1 MSHQDFTTVVLRRQP
16 TKKESGEPILKH
28 GAGKNHKTN
37 DEASLARKIEN
48 EQVKLP
54 TATDEIKK
62 GMIKGR
68 ADKKLNQE
76 QLAKLCSLPKQTIR
90 DYENGTGVV
99 KLSELQAINKVLG
112 TTLHKPKA
120 IKIDNN

>member
-1 MSHQDFTTVVLRRQP
+1 MSHQDFTTVVFRKEP
-16 TKKESGEPILKH
+16 TKKENGEPILKH
-28 GAGKNHKTN
+28 GAGKNHKKN

-48 EQVKLP
+48 EQIKLP
-54 TATDEIKK
+54 TSTEEIKK

-68 ADKKLNQE
+68 SDKKLTQE

-90 DYENGTGVV
+90 DYENGSGVV

-120 IKIDNN
+120 IKTEN